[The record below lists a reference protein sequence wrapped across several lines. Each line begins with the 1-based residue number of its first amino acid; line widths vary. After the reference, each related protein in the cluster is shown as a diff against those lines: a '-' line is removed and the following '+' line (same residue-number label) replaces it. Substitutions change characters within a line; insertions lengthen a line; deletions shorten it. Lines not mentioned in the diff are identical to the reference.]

1 MYWTVKNVSS
11 GSMSITPT
19 VGTILNMTSPFTMIS
34 NALLTFVYTGTPSNY
49 YAL

>member
-1 MYWTVKNVSS
+1 
-11 GSMSITPT
+11 MSITPT
-19 VGTILNMTSPFTMIS
+19 VGTILNMTSPFTMLS